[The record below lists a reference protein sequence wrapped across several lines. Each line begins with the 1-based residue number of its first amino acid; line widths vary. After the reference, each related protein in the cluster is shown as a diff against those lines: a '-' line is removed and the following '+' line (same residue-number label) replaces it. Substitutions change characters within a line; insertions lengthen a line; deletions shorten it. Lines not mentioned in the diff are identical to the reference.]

1 MSLSFSLNLSGGLLP
16 RLQPIDSLSADDA
29 DSESMPELSQEEFS
43 FTSEVTFTE
52 ANPKYQEILKLDRIL
67 TIAGIPHETTR
78 LIDGW
83 KVAYTPD
90 GEEVSDVAEHLA
102 SYGTEDDLLEIRG
115 LDYLIK
121 VTPAKVFH
129 VPEVYGGLNALEVFV
144 FWSQNYRKSNPNYK
158 KGGFLMAW
166 RELLKASPNSRD
178 YKLLRGCYY
187 LSRVGTEKLTTDTL
201 EYLSGAELTE
211 LAVMAVLFGDTE
223 FVTVLTRYQT
233 RKHLLGYIL
242 DELIEI
248 AINQKNHDIQLM
260 LTDYKYQHHL
270 FRENKFDL

>member
-1 MSLSFSLNLSGGLLP
+1 MTY
-16 RLQPIDSLSADDA
+16 ITA
-29 DSESMPELSQEEFS
+29 
-43 FTSEVTFTE
+43 
-52 ANPKYQEILKLDRIL
+52 
-67 TIAGIPHETTR
+67 
-78 LIDGW
+78 
-83 KVAYTPD
+83 
-90 GEEVSDVAEHLA
+90 
-102 SYGTEDDLLEIRG
+102 DDLLEIRG
-115 LDYLIK
+115 LDYLTK
-121 VTPAKVFH
+121 DVRAKPFRVA
-129 VPEVYGGLNALEVFV
+129 EIYSNMNALEVFA
-144 FWSQNYRKSNPNYK
+144 FWSQHYRKNNSDYK

-166 RELLKASPNSRD
+166 KEILKTNPAD
-178 YKLLRGCYY
+178 GEYDLLRTCYY
-187 LSRVGTEKLTTDTL
+187 FARASTEKLTTNTF

-223 FVTVLTRYQT
+223 FVTMLTHYQT